1 MRLVNLDFLTSLNF
15 GVVWEYRWQLLAGF
29 GTTLELL
36 LVSGV
41 LGLCF
46 GSVLAIASQS
56 RVRPL
61 GWLVIIYVEVWRNT
75 PLLVQLFWI
84 YFALPLLTGIN
95 TTALESGLI
104 ALTANITAYFSEIVR
119 AGIQSVDEGQWE
131 AARAL
136 GLRPVVVWRKVILPQ
151 AFRIV
156 LPPLV
161 NMTVSLLKA
170 TAILSVL
177 SINEL
182 MRVATSLANY
192 TFKPVELYSFVALV
206 YFGAGL
212 VASTIGNGIER
223 RMRKSAESA
232 G

>member
-1 MRLVNLDFLTSLNF
+1 VNLDFLTSLNF

-29 GTTLELL
+29 GMTLELL
-36 LVSGV
+36 AVSAI

-56 RVRPL
+56 RHRPL
-61 GWLVIIYVEVWRNT
+61 RWLVIIYVEVWRNT

-84 YFALPLLTGIN
+84 HFALPMLTGIN

-104 ALTANITAYFSEIVR
+104 ALTANVTAYFSEIVR
-119 AGIQSVDEGQWE
+119 AGIQSVDQGQWE

-136 GLRPVVVWRKVILPQ
+136 GLRPAIVWRKVILPQ

-177 SINEL
+177 SINDL
-182 MRVATSLANY
+182 MRVAASLANY

-206 YFGAGL
+206 YFAAGL
-212 VASTIGNGIER
+212 VLSTIGNRLER
-223 RMRKSAESA
+223 RMGKSVESA